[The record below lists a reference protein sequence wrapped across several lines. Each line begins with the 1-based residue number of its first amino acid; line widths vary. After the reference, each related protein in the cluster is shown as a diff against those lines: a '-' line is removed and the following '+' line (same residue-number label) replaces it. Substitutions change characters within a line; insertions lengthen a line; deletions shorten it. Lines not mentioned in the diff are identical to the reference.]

1 MMEELLRL
9 EHVSFTYEGGVD
21 HRPALTD
28 CSVSIAPGERVAVL
42 GGNGAGK
49 STFFLLVDG
58 VLRPGKGT
66 VFFRGEA
73 VGGARRDLN
82 RLRRGVGL
90 VFQDPD
96 VQILGG
102 TVEEEI
108 SFGPMNL
115 GLSQEEVRRRVDGAM
130 EQLRLEGLRHRAP
143 QYLSGGEKKRVSIA
157 DALAMEPEL
166 LLLDEPAASLDPEN
180 CRLLEQTLEML
191 GEQGLALAVATHD
204 VDFAWRWAERILAFH
219 DGRLIA
225 DRTPEA
231 FFSDTA
237 LLDACHLAQPM
248 LLRAARAV
256 GLNPLPRTVEDFEQA
271 VLERRRQRGEME

>member
-1 MMEELLRL
+1 MGELLCL
-9 EHVSFTYEGGVD
+9 EHVSFSYEGGVEE
-21 HRPALTD
+21 RSALED
-28 CSVSIAPGERVAVL
+28 CSVSICSGERIAVL

-49 STFFLLVDG
+49 STFFLLANG
-58 VLRPGKGT
+58 VLCPKRGT

-73 VGGARRDLN
+73 VGRKKQELN

-90 VFQDPD
+90 VFQNPD

-115 GLSQEEVRRRVDGAM
+115 DLSREEVRRRVDGAV
-130 EQLRLEGLRHRAP
+130 EQMNLESLRRRAP

-180 CRLLEQTLEML
+180 CRLLERTLETL
-191 GEQGLALAVATHD
+191 GERGLALAVSTHD
-204 VDFAWRWAERILAFH
+204 VNFAWRWAQRILAFH
-219 DGRLIA
+219 DGRLVA
-225 DRTPEA
+225 DRTPEE
-231 FFSDTA
+231 FFSDA
-237 LLDACHLAQPM
+237 GLLNVCHLEQP
-248 LLRAARAV
+248 LLFRMARAMKIC
-256 GLNPLPRTVEDFEQA
+256 PLPRTAEAFERA
-271 VLERRRQRGEME
+271 VAEKGEKEGEQP